1 MAKISLREYI
11 HKIENLIDRGET
23 DQAIFHSKSI
33 LKYYP
38 KHIDTYRLLG
48 KAFLE
53 KKKFGDAADI
63 FQRVLSSVTDDFISH
78 IGMSII
84 REDENNLDAAIWHM
98 ERAFE
103 TQPSNK
109 AVQEELIKL
118 YSMRDGV
125 APPKIRLTRGALVRM
140 YVKGDLHTQA
150 IAEIQAALSEDP
162 NRVDL
167 EVILAQLYNLM
178 GQNVEA
184 MEICSRLIS
193 KLPYCY
199 EANIILTEILP
210 GTGRSEDEKIFRQR
224 VIELDPYFEFVDA
237 TYNSS
242 NEVPDDKIM
251 LEYLEYDGNQIDQS
265 TPDWAESIGLDISN
279 EFASGD
285 EEKDDWFNFDE
296 NSEGELNDSTSV
308 ESEISNDSGDE
319 TIISVSTRT
328 DLSELLKSDESENS
342 PLPDFIDN
350 KEDSVL
356 PEWIK
361 EAGWIESENEDIEIQ
376 KGFNI
381 VEENND
387 EPINEINSDE
397 EIDIEPGEIPDWLK
411 KIAPVDQINE
421 LDESM
426 GNDHGDES
434 DQAFEK
440 LFDQL
445 AASKEN
451 RLSNENQDPALEW
464 LKEFQSA
471 ESDDLSS
478 LDEES
483 DLEFLQE
490 TESEATTEESIFE
503 VDRGPAVEKDEMVLE
518 DTKIDQSEKPEITSE
533 STAEVEFSEQNIG
546 ELEEMESTIEIS
558 KSTVEEPESSMAW
571 LEALSEDST
580 PGQTED
586 SNITDDITDFPEWM
600 KTIDKSPDET
610 ETLDDTII
618 QSVSSDKDSSDESPF
633 ELPDWLK
640 LDGDEEFEQT
650 ESQIPEVNSAEQSL
664 TKGEDLL
671 GEFEGVSIETE
682 DLTIDAVHPEN
693 ESKESEELIPA
704 ELIEMEE
711 NVLSSEIDEEQD
723 DINSALT
730 WMESLAT
737 KHGATEE
744 TLLSK
749 PEERD
754 ENPPDWIKALSSLEQ
769 TESDQLNYESEEY
782 PDLKDE
788 QENMTPDWL
797 QALQIETTGGNASD
811 FEAVKPSTDSNQLEE
826 SDEVDLSVFTPSEN
840 EEEVDEEIEEL
851 LRETGALANLMQDE
865 NERDAEKFESSR
877 ELAEEDVRAGQ
888 SDIEFQT
895 EEISPI
901 VSEVFEEFDLTNDN
915 VKVPETGRDL
925 TISKSSQERLDQAKQ
940 FIVKGKIEDA
950 LDIYNEF
957 IHAELVLDQVI
968 IDLLDAL
975 NNKYPIDINLWQA
988 LGDAQLR
995 NNQLQEAL
1003 NSYTKAEE
1011 LLS

>member
-11 HKIENLIDRGET
+11 HKIESLIDRGET

-48 KAFLE
+48 KALLE

-150 IAEIQAALSEDP
+150 IAEIQAALIEDP

-224 VIELDPYFEFVDA
+224 VIELDPYFEFVDESI
-237 TYNSS
+237 NSS

-251 LEYLEYDGNQIDQS
+251 LEYLEYDANQFDQS
-265 TPDWAESIGLDISN
+265 TPDWAESIGLDIKN
-279 EFASGD
+279 EFDSEDG
-285 EEKDDWFNFDE
+285 ETDDWFNFDQNVDNE
-296 NSEGELNDSTSV
+296 QNDSNSI
-308 ESEISNDSGDE
+308 ESEISNQSSDE
-319 TIISVSTRT
+319 TIISDSTRT
-328 DLSELLKSDESENS
+328 DLSELLKSDDSEDS
-342 PLPDFIDN
+342 SLPDFIDS
-350 KEDSVL
+350 KDDSVL

-381 VEENND
+381 VEENED
-387 EPINEINSDE
+387 VITNEINDDE
-397 EIDIEPGEIPDWLK
+397 EIEIEPGEIPDWLK

-421 LDESM
+421 LEDSNE
-426 GNDHGDES
+426 NDNGDES

-451 RLSNENQDPALEW
+451 RIKNESQDPSLEW
-464 LKEFQSA
+464 LKEFQSS
-471 ESDDLSS
+471 ESEDVSS
-478 LDEES
+478 YEEEV
-483 DLEFLQE
+483 DQKLIQHAD
-490 TESEATTEESIFE
+490 SEATTEESILE
-503 VDRGPAVEKDEMVLE
+503 VNQILIDKNDEMEIE
-518 DTKIDQSEKPEITSE
+518 DSNFDQ
-533 STAEVEFSEQNIG
+533 VEEREFIS
-546 ELEEMESTIEIS
+546 ESTIEVELPDQNDDES
-558 KSTVEEPESSMAW
+558 AEMETVNEDLESSNEESENSMAW
-571 LEALSEDST
+571 LEALSENQILNQS
-580 PGQTED
+580 ED
-586 SNITDDITDFPEWM
+586 TNTSKEISDFPEWM
-600 KTIDKSPDET
+600 KSFDKKPDGTEIQDDTSKQSVPSDQEATDET
-610 ETLDDTII
+610 
-618 QSVSSDKDSSDESPF
+618 PF

-640 LDGDEEFEQT
+640 FDDDEELEQS
-650 ESQIPEVNSAEQSL
+650 EGQPLKVVSEEQSL
-664 TKGEDLL
+664 SKEEDLL
-671 GEFEGVSIETE
+671 
-682 DLTIDAVHPEN
+682 
-693 ESKESEELIPA
+693 EELEGPPS

-711 NVLSSEIDEEQD
+711 NVLGSEKDEEQE
-723 DINSALT
+723 DIKSALT
-730 WMESLAT
+730 WMETLAT
-737 KHGATEE
+737 KHGVSED
-744 TLLSK
+744 TLISK

-769 TESDQLNYESEEY
+769 NDSEQEVPEPEEY
-782 PDLKDE
+782 LDSKNE
-788 QENMTPDWL
+788 QESLTPDWL
-797 QALQIETTGGNASD
+797 QALQIETSNDGTMD
-811 FEAVKPSTDSNQLEE
+811 FESVEASIESTQLDE
-826 SDEVDLSVFTPSEN
+826 SSEIDLTAFTPSEN
-840 EEEVDEEIEEL
+840 EEQVDEEIEEL
-851 LRETGALANLMQDE
+851 LRETGALANLMQEE
-865 NERDAEKFESSR
+865 NEREAEKIGSSR
-877 ELAEEDVRAGQ
+877 ELAEDDINAEQ
-888 SDIEFQT
+888 SDIEFPT
-895 EEISPI
+895 EESSSI
-901 VSEVFEEFDLTNDN
+901 VSEVFEEFDVTNDN
-915 VKVPETGRDL
+915 VKVPETGSEL
-925 TISKSSQERLDQAKQ
+925 IISKSSQERLDEAKQ
-940 FIVKGKIEDA
+940 FIVKGKIEEA